1 MVRGDDSQT
10 RLLPQKRVKKQG
22 LLHLSL
28 KLKATLI
35 FVLSAGIVVLSSD
48 KNEIYRWYHRRHRC
62 RDCYNKTSNIVIR
75 SWDWLNRQF
84 VSENH
89 HGIDGHNALLS
100 LSTARGHRR
109 AAYTGA
115 TMPCD
120 QWERD
125 DNGDDDSDDD
135 EDTSHQQ
142 TFISSHTSHQQ
153 TFISSHTSSFGE
165 WVEAGM
171 IVIKMSIR
179 SVSEDSPEDAFA
191 ACLKEIKLR
200 RRRFLKPSNGSSSSS
215 PSSSSSSLQSL
226 LSSTE
231 QRNYYYQDNDGG
243 ARLSFSS
250 VLIIQPPTI
259 SMSNSCIGEGE
270 RRENVHFKDDRR
282 RRRRRTE
289 CSSSSSTLSSSSL
302 YRAESRIILR
312 VAQEVEEEGNQ

>member
-1 MVRGDDSQT
+1 MDNSPQNLGISENIRCRNVKWRLCGKVRGT
-10 RLLPQKRVKKQG
+10 M
-22 LLHLSL
+22 
-28 KLKATLI
+28 ATHGIYVEADLVRI
-35 FVLSAGIVVLSSD
+35 FTEASTPFLEAKSD
-48 KNEIYRWYHRRHRC
+48 INLRTFC
-62 RDCYNKTSNIVIR
+62 CNIVIR

-142 TFISSHTSHQQ
+142 TFISSHTS
-153 TFISSHTSSFGE
+153 SFGE

-191 ACLKEIKLR
+191 ACLKEV
-200 RRRFLKPSNGSSSSS
+200 
-215 PSSSSSSLQSL
+215 
-226 LSSTE
+226 
-231 QRNYYYQDNDGG
+231 DGIWY
-243 ARLSFSS
+243 L
-250 VLIIQPPTI
+250 
-259 SMSNSCIGEGE
+259 
-270 RRENVHFKDDRR
+270 FKK
-282 RRRRRTE
+282 
-289 CSSSSSTLSSSSL
+289 
-302 YRAESRIILR
+302 
-312 VAQEVEEEGNQ
+312 